1 MKVKQIIILLA
12 SFKSNLV
19 NDSAKAFPPSRSCK
33 YPNDK
38 ATRVSFALLPGNQQS
53 YVLVPQE
60 RSRIEKVATPG
71 ALPDQAELLKKSQSP
86 LDSVVKVAAVVST
99 GVMIDAH
106 LRDLQKDAE
115 RKALVS
121 SVEGAVATVVGKVVT
136 VVGAVATVVGAV
148 ATVAQARVAIVEP
161 PRNFRNLILSCCVRV
176 VATFVSAVLMV
187 AMVEYIRKYTVGAKQ
202 EFVVALVFVVVI
214 QLAQL
219 AVHFLWHKKQ
229 SDTVAAKTD
238 AADVDS
244 EALP

>member
-99 GVMIDAH
+99 GVMIDVH

-161 PRNFRNLILSCCVRV
+161 PRNFRNLISGCVRL
-176 VATFVSAVLMV
+176 VATLVSAVLMV

>member
-12 SFKSNLV
+12 FFTSNLV
-19 NDSAKAFPPSRSCK
+19 NDYGKAFPPNRSCK
-33 YPNDK
+33 YLNDK
-38 ATRVSFALLPGNQQS
+38 ATRVSFALFPGNQQS

-60 RSRIEKVATPG
+60 RSRIEKVANPG

-121 SVEGAVATVVGKVVT
+121 SVEGAVATVVG
-136 VVGAVATVVGAV
+136 AVATVVGTV

-176 VATFVSAVLMV
+176 VATFVSVVLMV

>member
-60 RSRIEKVATPG
+60 RSRIEKVANPG

-121 SVEGAVATVVGKVVT
+121 SVEGAVATVVG
-136 VVGAVATVVGAV
+136 AVATVVGTV

>member
-12 SFKSNLV
+12 FFTSNLV
-19 NDSAKAFPPSRSCK
+19 NDYGKAFPPNRSCK
-33 YPNDK
+33 YLNDK
-38 ATRVSFALLPGNQQS
+38 ATRVSFALFPGNQQS

-121 SVEGAVATVVGKVVT
+121 SVEGAVATVVG
-136 VVGAVATVVGAV
+136 AVATVVGAV

-161 PRNFRNLILSCCVRV
+161 PRNFRNLISGCVRL
-176 VATFVSAVLMV
+176 VATLVSAVLMV

>member
-121 SVEGAVATVVGKVVT
+121 SVEGAVATVVG
-136 VVGAVATVVGAV
+136 AVATVVGTV

>member
-12 SFKSNLV
+12 FFTSNLV
-19 NDSAKAFPPSRSCK
+19 NDYGKAFPPNRSCK
-33 YPNDK
+33 YLNDK
-38 ATRVSFALLPGNQQS
+38 ATRVSFALFPGNQQS

-121 SVEGAVATVVGKVVT
+121 SVEGAVATVVG
-136 VVGAVATVVGAV
+136 AVATVVGTV